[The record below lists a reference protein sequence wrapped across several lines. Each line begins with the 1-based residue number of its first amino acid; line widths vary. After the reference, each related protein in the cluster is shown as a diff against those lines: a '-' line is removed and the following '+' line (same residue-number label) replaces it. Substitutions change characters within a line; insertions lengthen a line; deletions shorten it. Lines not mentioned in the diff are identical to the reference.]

1 MEASIC
7 AARGGCG
14 GRGGNPLCCRLPRQQ
29 FLSRW
34 GQSWHGGPPFRVKP
48 PVALLVNL
56 SIHPGARAQSGTER
70 ETSSVPSWPG
80 LLPPSDPEGLERVG
94 RLGRQ
99 AEPTAKAEERKQ
111 PSYFT
116 HFAERK
122 QRL

>member
-1 MEASIC
+1 MQPGVAVGGEGEILFAAACHVSSSSAAGDRAGMEA
-7 AARGGCG
+7 
-14 GRGGNPLCCRLPRQQ
+14 
-29 FLSRW
+29 
-34 GQSWHGGPPFRVKP
+34 PPFRVKP